1 MIREFTPDQIR
12 KVLLELRYI
21 STAAELCA
29 KWQITRY
36 RLRQWQKQFNYK
48 YLVGDVREL
57 VIAGLHQGIQ
67 DVPTL
72 SKFIDYHDH
81 SVYSTKELTSILK
94 GLQIEGV
101 AILKN
106 GRWLYNP
113 KHLRQHDRS
122 FIFCGWT
129 I

>member
-1 MIREFTPDQIR
+1 MVRAFTDDQIR

-21 STAAELCA
+21 YTAAALCA

-36 RLRQWQKQFNYK
+36 RLQQWQQQFNYK

-57 VIAGLHQGIQ
+57 VIAGLHQGVQ

-81 SVYSTKELTSILK
+81 SVYSIDELTSILES
-94 GLQIEGV
+94 LQIDGI

-113 KHLRQHDRS
+113 KHSHGDRS
-122 FIFCGWT
+122 FIF
-129 I
+129 